1 MSRDPALDLSLR
13 AELATRGV
21 RTGVPVQLGIPVRR
35 SGGAGPS
42 DDGHVR
48 LGGLATALPLNANSP
63 YLLAE
68 GRLTGPGGLLIDLE
82 VEPVRRPAFYDL
94 TFADGTP
101 YTAVAR
107 LHGTSVLAST
117 VIQTCTRYT
126 LEQTRC
132 RFCAIEQSLEGGR
145 TPAVK
150 TPEQLVEVALAAVAH
165 DGVEQ
170 VVLTTGTTPGSD
182 RGAAHL
188 VRIVTALHDV
198 LPDLP
203 VQVQV
208 EPPADL
214 TWIRRLHEAGA
225 TAIGIHVESLDQTV
239 REVWTPGKAEVPLS
253 RYDQAWLEAV
263 DVFGPN
269 RVSTYVLLG
278 LGEDPD
284 DTVKACARLIE
295 MGVYPFVVP
304 FRPMAGTLAADV
316 PAPDSDYV
324 ADITRRVAGLLVGA
338 GMRGADQGA
347 GCAACGAC
355 GLLQAAGG

>member
-1 MSRDPALDLSLR
+1 MPGRDILELR
-13 AELATRGV
+13 ADLATRGV
-21 RTGVPVQLGIPVRR
+21 VALGIPVRR
-35 SGGAGPS
+35 TGGAGPS

-48 LGGLATALPLNANSP
+48 LGGLATALPMAADSP
-63 YLLAE
+63 YAVVE
-68 GRLTGPGGLLIDLE
+68 GRLTGPEGLLLDLE
-82 VEPVRRPAFYDL
+82 LESVERPSFYDEC
-94 TFADGTP
+94 FADGTP

-126 LEQTRC
+126 LEETRC
-132 RFCAIEQSLEGGR
+132 RFCAIEQSLEAGR

-150 TPEQLVEVALAAVAH
+150 SPEQLVEVARYAVAH

-188 VRIVTALHDV
+188 ARVVQALTDA
-198 LPDLP
+198 LPGLP
-203 VQVQV
+203 IQVQV

-214 TWIRRLHEAGA
+214 GWLRRLKRAGA
-225 TAIGIHVESLDQTV
+225 TAIGIHVESLDQRV
-239 REVWTPGKAEVPLS
+239 RERWTPGKAEVPLS
-253 RYDQAWLEAV
+253 RYDEAWLEAV
-263 DVFGPN
+263 RVFGPN

-278 LGEDPD
+278 LGEDAD
-284 DTVKACARLIE
+284 ATVAGCARLVD
-295 MGVYPFVVP
+295 MGIYPFVVP
-304 FRPMAGTLAADV
+304 FRPMAGTLAAAH
-316 PAPDSDYV
+316 PAPPAAYV
-324 ADITRRVAGLLVGA
+324 ADVTRRVAAVLTAA

-355 GLLQAAGG
+355 GLLQAAGA

>member
-1 MSRDPALDLSLR
+1 MSPPDVDALDLR
-13 AELATRGV
+13 AQLATRGV
-21 RTGVPVQLGIPVRR
+21 RTTPLGMPVRR
-35 SGGAGPS
+35 TGGAGPS

-48 LGGLATALPLNANSP
+48 LGGLATALPLVDDSP
-63 YLLAE
+63 YALVE
-68 GRLTGPGGLLIDLE
+68 GRLTGPEGMLLDLE
-82 VEPVRRPAFYDL
+82 LEPVVRPAFYDL
-94 TFADGTP
+94 AFADGTP
-101 YTAVAR
+101 YIAVAR

-126 LEQTRC
+126 REDTRC
-132 RFCAIEQSLEGGR
+132 RFCAIEQSLDGGR

-150 TPEQLVEVALAAVAH
+150 TPEQLVEVARAAVAL

-188 VRIVTALHDV
+188 VRVVRALTAA
-198 LPDLP
+198 LPGLP

-214 TWIRRLHEAGA
+214 VWVRRLKEAGA
-225 TAIGIHVESLDQTV
+225 TAIGIHVESLDQAV
-239 REVWTPGKAEVPLS
+239 RERWTPGKAEVPLR
-253 RYDQAWLEAV
+253 RYDEAWLEAV
-263 DVFGPN
+263 RQFGPN

-278 LGEDPD
+278 LGEDAD
-284 DTVKACARLIE
+284 ATVAACRRLVA

-304 FRPMAGTLAADV
+304 FRPMAGTLAADH
-316 PAPDSDYV
+316 PAPDAPYV
-324 ADITRRVAGLLVGA
+324 ADVTRRVARLLVDA

-355 GLLQAAGG
+355 GLLQAAGA

>member
-1 MSRDPALDLSLR
+1 MDALEQR
-13 AELATRGV
+13 ADLATRGV
-21 RTGVPVQLGIPVRR
+21 VALGIPVRR

-48 LGGLATALPLNANSP
+48 LGGLATALPMVTDSP
-63 YLLAE
+63 YALVE
-68 GRLTGPGGLLIDLE
+68 GRLTGPEGLLLDLE
-82 VEPVRRPAFYDL
+82 VEPVTRPAWYDGA
-94 TFADGTP
+94 TADGTA
-101 YTAVAR
+101 YTSLAR

-126 LEQTRC
+126 LEATRC
-132 RFCAIEQSLEGGR
+132 RFCAIEQSLDAGR

-150 TPEQLVEVALAAVAH
+150 QPEDLVEVARAAVAE
-165 DGVEQ
+165 GVTQ

-188 VRIVTALHDV
+188 VRVVAALHAA

-214 TWIRRLHEAGA
+214 SWIVRLREAGA
-225 TAIGIHVESLDQTV
+225 TAIGIHVESLDQRV
-239 REVWTPGKAEVPLS
+239 REVWTPGKAEVPLA
-253 RYDQAWLEAV
+253 RYDEAWREAV
-263 DVFGPN
+263 RVFGPN

-284 DTVKACARLIE
+284 ETVDACARLVR

-304 FRPMAGTLAADV
+304 FRPLAGTLAADV
-316 PAPDSDYV
+316 AAPSAAYV
-324 ADITRRVAGLLVGA
+324 SAVTRRVAAVLVGA

-355 GLLQAAGG
+355 GLLQAAGA

>member
-1 MSRDPALDLSLR
+1 MVSS
-13 AELATRGV
+13 
-21 RTGVPVQLGIPVRR
+21 
-35 SGGAGPS
+35 
-42 DDGHVR
+42 
-48 LGGLATALPLNANSP
+48 SP
-63 YLLAE
+63 YSVVE
-68 GRLTGPGGLLIDLE
+68 GRLTGPEGMLLDLE
-82 VEPVRRPAFYDL
+82 LEPVVRPAFYDMSL
-94 TFADGTP
+94 PDGTP
-101 YTAVAR
+101 YTAIAR

-132 RFCAIEQSLEGGR
+132 RFCAIEQSLDAGR

-150 TPEQLVEVALAAVAH
+150 QPADLVEVARAAVR
-165 DGVEQ
+165 DGVTQ

-188 VRIVTALHDV
+188 VRVVEALTAA
-198 LPDLP
+198 LPELP

-214 TWIRRLHEAGA
+214 SWLTRLREAGA
-225 TAIGIHVESLDQTV
+225 AAIGIHVESLDQGV
-239 REVWTPGKAEVPLS
+239 RERWTPGKAEVPLS
-253 RYDQAWLEAV
+253 RYDEAWLEAV
-263 DVFGPN
+263 RVFGSN

-278 LGEDPD
+278 LGEDVQVTLD
-284 DTVKACARLIE
+284 SCERLIA

-304 FRPMAGTLAADV
+304 FRPMEGTLAADE
-316 PAPDSDYV
+316 PAPSAAYV
-324 ADITRRVAGLLVGA
+324 ARITRNVAAMLIAA

-355 GLLQAAGG
+355 GLLQEAGG

>member
-1 MSRDPALDLSLR
+1 MDALGTR
-13 AELATRGV
+13 AALAVRGV
-21 RTGVPVQLGIPVRR
+21 RTVALGLPVVR

-48 LGGLATALPLNANSP
+48 LGGLAAALPLAEDSP
-63 YLLAE
+63 YALVE
-68 GRLTGPGGLLIDLE
+68 GRLTGPEGLLLDLE
-82 VEPVRRPAFYDL
+82 VEPVARPAFYDMA
-94 TFADGTP
+94 FADGTP
-101 YTAVAR
+101 YPAVAR
-107 LHGTSVLAST
+107 LHGTQVLAST
-117 VIQTCTRYT
+117 VIQTCTRYA
-126 LEQTRC
+126 LEETRC
-132 RFCAIEQSLEGGR
+132 RFCAIEQSLDGGR

-150 TPEQLVEVALAAVAH
+150 SPEQLVEVARAAVRE
-165 DGVEQ
+165 GVTQ

-188 VRIVTALHDV
+188 VRVVRALTAA
-198 LPDLP
+198 LPGLP

-214 TWIRRLHEAGA
+214 IWVRRLREAGA
-225 TAIGIHVESLDQTV
+225 TAIGIHVESLDQAV
-239 REVWTPGKAEVPLS
+239 RERWTPGKAEVPLR
-253 RYDQAWLEAV
+253 RYDEAWLEAV
-263 DVFGPN
+263 RVFGRN

-278 LGEDPD
+278 LGEDAD
-284 DTVKACARLIE
+284 ATVEACRRLVA

-316 PAPDSDYV
+316 PAPDASYV
-324 ADITRRVAGLLVGA
+324 AAVTRRVADLLLAA

-355 GLLQAAGG
+355 GLLAAAGA